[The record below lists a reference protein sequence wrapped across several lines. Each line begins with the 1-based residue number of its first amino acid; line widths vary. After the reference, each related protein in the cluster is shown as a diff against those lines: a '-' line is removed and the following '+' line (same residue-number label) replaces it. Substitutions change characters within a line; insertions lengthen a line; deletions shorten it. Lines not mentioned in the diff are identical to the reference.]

1 MKKIYQKKKLI
12 YINGIGGALINLFE
26 IIYLVN
32 LYLKEKTSSK
42 IEKTEASILFDDLE
56 GRQNT
61 FIPNKKF

>member
-1 MKKIYQKKKLI
+1 MKEKNKLI

-26 IIYLVN
+26 IIYLAY

-42 IEKTEASILFDDLE
+42 LEKTEASIISDNLA

-61 FIPNKKF
+61 FIPNNKF

>member
-61 FIPNKKF
+61 FIPN